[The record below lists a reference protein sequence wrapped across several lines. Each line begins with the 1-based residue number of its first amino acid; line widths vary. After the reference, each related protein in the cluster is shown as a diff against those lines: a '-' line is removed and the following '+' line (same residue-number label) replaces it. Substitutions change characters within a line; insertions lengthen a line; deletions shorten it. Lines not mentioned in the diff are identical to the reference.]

1 MNANN
6 SNDASQQRLSNILD
20 DPRWRMVVAF
30 LLALIGWVVVTV
42 GIQPGTD
49 STITNVPVDFSYD
62 SSKYTA
68 MGLSIVNDPTKT
80 VSLKVYGNG
89 SDIGGLRK
97 EDFVV
102 YPKYTSVKGPG
113 VTELPLEVRCIAPNV
128 DTSNIKVN
136 VHPADTSVE
145 VIFDTVEEKTIPV
158 RIVTKD
164 ISVADGYTLYR
175 YASSP
180 TEVVLTGPSGELQY
194 VEEAIAEISGNGE
207 LTRTTTL
214 SAPLK
219 FVDSAGEEV
228 TLNYVKANVSAADVT
243 LTVYEQAELP
253 LVVSLINAPPGF
265 DTSILEYELSQKTLH
280 VAGPSSVIKN
290 LKELSIG
297 VIDLSTFSMD
307 KAYELPIEMPN
318 GLVNQENVKTVTVS
332 FNTRNL
338 STKKFNLDASAVQV
352 INMPTGYH
360 LDVLTN
366 RIRNVVL
373 CGPKKVLDGLT
384 ADSIVA
390 QINMDDFGI
399 VTGQQTI
406 AVNIYV
412 PASNQVFALGNY
424 SVSCQIVSQ

>member
-1 MNANN
+1 MNQKNDSSQHRF
-6 SNDASQQRLSNILD
+6 SNVLD
-20 DPRWRMVVAF
+20 NPRMRMVVAF
-30 LLALIGWVVVTV
+30 VLAVIGWVVVTV

-68 MGLSIVNDPTKT
+68 MGLSIVNDPAKT

-113 VTELPLEVRCIAPNV
+113 VSELPLEVRCVSPNV

-136 VHPADTSVE
+136 VHPADTTVE
-145 VIFDTVEEKTIPV
+145 VIFDTVEEKTVPV
-158 RIVTKD
+158 RVETKG
-164 ISVADGYTLYR
+164 VAVEDGYTLYR

-180 TEVVLTGPSGELQY
+180 TEVVLTGPSGELQH
-194 VEEAIAEISGNGE
+194 VEEAIAAISSSE
-207 LTRTTTL
+207 KLSRTTTL
-214 SAPLK
+214 SAPLT

-228 TLNYVKANVSAADVT
+228 VLNYVKANVMSADVT

-265 DTSILEYELSQKTLH
+265 DSSILSYQLSQQTLH

-297 VIDLSTFSMD
+297 VIDLSTFTTD
-307 KAYELPIEMPN
+307 KVYELPIEMPN
-318 GLVNQENVKTVTVS
+318 GLVNLENVKTVTVS
-332 FNTRNL
+332 FDTRNL
-338 STKKFNLDASAVQV
+338 TTKKFNLDASAVQV
-352 INMPTGYH
+352 INMPAGFK

-390 QINMDDFGI
+390 QIDMDDFGI

-424 SVSCQIVSQ
+424 SISCQIVSQ